1 MLSDAVRDEALVAV
15 QEQQLV
21 VVMAHIGQHDV
32 AFSPPRYDGGSMTF
46 EYRAIDRGQPYPV
59 DWQVVPCADWTF
71 PDAD

>member
-1 MLSDAVRDEALVAV
+1 MLNSAVADAALEAVR
-15 QEQQLV
+15 EQQLV

-32 AFSPPRYDGGSMTF
+32 AFSPPHCDGVDMTF